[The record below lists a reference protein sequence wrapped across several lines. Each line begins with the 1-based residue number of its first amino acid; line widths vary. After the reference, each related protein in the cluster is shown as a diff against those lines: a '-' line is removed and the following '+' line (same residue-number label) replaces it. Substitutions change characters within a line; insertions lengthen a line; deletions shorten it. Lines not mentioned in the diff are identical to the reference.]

1 MEIKPFKDLK
11 VTTMTLIARFSGK
24 LQINP
29 IFCLLPITKIDLPE
43 KKRNTKKIKIPHC
56 GIPGAIL
63 SLRFSGFTRGIFR
76 TASRRH
82 FRNSITMDISTET
95 KNISLKLSESS
106 IQMCGPTSLEMG
118 QEAIHHLFGHIR
130 EMQEHIQYIKLHQED
145 AERAVEW
152 TMEHTKGSFKRRTE
166 MEMIPCVNVTLAV
179 TEHHDDHSVVI
190 PSEKDIIASGL
201 DQKIIHF
208 LLRQCPEF
216 DHHSQ
221 LCEDFCHTMQVDW
234 MVEGQLECLNIY
246 KAMVNYNYHL
256 GFKIER
262 QHLKNVFDSV
272 DGEWC
277 ARYDP
282 RLDHTVTI
290 QIPYEVPPELQ
301 FMRKKDKIHCHTFM
315 VQKSGVVTQSG
326 PDEKMM
332 EEAYY
337 KFMNIIRKN
346 IGYIQQNDNV
356 PFTLKIIPHNKI
368 ELPAINEKQKLLV
381 EQQEVS

>member
-1 MEIKPFKDLK
+1 MEIKSFKELK
-11 VTTMTLIARFSGK
+11 VTTMTLIAHFSGE

-63 SLRFSGFTRGIFR
+63 SLRFSGSTRGIFR
-76 TASRRH
+76 TSSRRH
-82 FRNSITMDISTET
+82 FRNSITMDISTKT
-95 KNISLKLSESS
+95 KNISLKLSKNS

-118 QEAIHHLFGHIR
+118 QEAIHHLFGHIH
-130 EMQEHIQYIKLHQED
+130 EIQENIKHIQSNLEE
-145 AERAVEW
+145 AEKALGWVV
-152 TMEHTKGSFKRRTE
+152 EHTKGTLKTRTE
-166 MEMIPCVNVTLAV
+166 REMISCVNVTLAV
-179 TEHHDDHSVVI
+179 TENYEDYSVVV
-190 PSEKDIIASGL
+190 PTEKEIQESGC
-201 DQKIIHF
+201 DQKIIRF

-221 LCEDFCHTMQVDW
+221 LCEDFRHIIQVDW
-234 MVEGQLECLNIY
+234 VIEDQLKCENIY

-256 GFKIER
+256 GFKIDR
-262 QHLKNVFDSV
+262 QHLKNIFDRV

-290 QIPYEVPPELQ
+290 QIPYEVPAKLK
-301 FMRKKDKIHCHTFM
+301 FMRKKDKVHCHTFM

-326 PDEKMM
+326 PDEEMM

-337 KFMNIIRKN
+337 NFMNVIRKN
-346 IGYIQQNDNV
+346 IDYVQQKEMQVKAPIHLKTIPPFCNNV
-356 PFTLKIIPHNKI
+356 
-368 ELPAINEKQKLLV
+368 QS
-381 EQQEVS
+381 VSVRS